1 MILKFRESLT
11 GSQFLGVKDLP
22 SSIWI
27 ELQKNHLVYTIITI
41 NAPSYCN
48 DSLLANF
55 YELLALPFKRLSNN

>member
-48 DSLLANF
+48 DSLLANITNF
-55 YELLALPFKRLSNN
+55 

>member
-1 MILKFRESLT
+1 MVLEEFSNYRMILKFRESLT

-27 ELQKNHLVYTIITI
+27 ELLKNYLVYTIITI

-48 DSLLANF
+48 DSLLADITNF
-55 YELLALPFKRLSNN
+55 